1 MNNPRH
7 IEISQ
12 GRVIDPASGSDAI
25 ESLFIAD
32 GRIAGRGQRPAGF
45 VADKTID
52 ASGLVVCPGL
62 FDLSARGLGG
72 RSELQAAV
80 AGGITTACCP
90 PDTTPPLDEP
100 GLVATLRQRA
110 DESRLARVLPV
121 GALTAG
127 LGGSKLAE
135 LLALR
140 AAGCIAFSQALAR
153 FADLGTVR
161 QAMLYAATFDLPLWL
176 QAEDP
181 SLAADGVAHAGE
193 VASRLGLAGIPV
205 SAESSAIFTLL
216 ELAAETGV
224 RLHLTRLS
232 SARGVALVAEA
243 RARGVKVTCDVG
255 VHAMHYCDEDIGYF
269 NTHARLSP
277 PLRAASDRAALR
289 RAVADGTIQAICSD
303 HTPVSEDGKALP
315 FDEAKPG
322 ASGLELL
329 LPLTLR
335 WAAEDKVPLVTALSR
350 ISEGPA
356 NVAARRTALAPD
368 ATADLCIFDPA
379 AEWTVQSF
387 TLSSR
392 GKNTPA
398 LGKTLRGQ
406 VRYTLVGGSLAFS
419 RSAG

>member
-7 IEISQ
+7 IEINH
-12 GRVIDPASGSDAI
+12 GRVIDPASGGDSI

-32 GRIAGRGQRPAGF
+32 GRVAGRGERPAGF
-45 VADKTID
+45 VADLTID
-52 ASGLVVCPGL
+52 AGGLVVCPGL
-62 FDLSARGLGG
+62 FDISARGLGA

-90 PDTTPPLDEP
+90 PDTAPPLDEP

-110 DESRLARVLPV
+110 DEIRLAHVLPI

-127 LGGSKLAE
+127 LAGEKLAE
-135 LLALR
+135 LLALK
-140 AAGCIAFSQALAR
+140 AVGCIAFSQALAP
-153 FADLGTVR
+153 FADLRTVR
-161 QAMLYAATFDLPLWL
+161 QAMQYAATFDLPLWL
-176 QAEDP
+176 QAQDA

-216 ELAAETGV
+216 ELAAETGA

-243 RARGVKVTCDVG
+243 QARGVKVTCDVSI
-255 VHAMHYCDEDIGYF
+255 HALHYCDDNIGFF

-277 PLRAASDRAALR
+277 PLRSANDRAALR
-289 RAVADGTIQAICSD
+289 QAVASGTVQAICSD
-303 HTPVSEDGKALP
+303 HTPVSEDGKSLP

-322 ASGLELL
+322 ASALELL

-335 WAAEDKVPLVTALSR
+335 WAAEEKVPLA
-350 ISEGPA
+350 
-356 NVAARRTALAPD
+356 TALARITTGP
-368 ATADLCIFDPA
+368 AGISGRRVALHPGEAADVCIFDPA
-379 AEWTVQSF
+379 AQWTVQSV

-392 GKNTPA
+392 GKNTLA
-398 LGKTLRGQ
+398 LGEPMSGQ
-406 VRYTLVGGSLAFS
+406 TRYTLVDGALAFS
-419 RSAG
+419 RAPT